1 VSTNF
6 RLYYVYIISLVGFV
20 LFSTNGLTIAQ
31 PNLTISDTFSPI
43 QPNLTT
49 PNTQPNL
56 TTPNTQP
63 NLTTPNTQPNLTTP
77 NTQPNLTTPNT
88 VISNQQTDVS
98 IPSSSITET
107 VNEVLSGSIDGMIGD
122 TVDMLT
128 SNTAIP
134 DQTADKSSLEEEI
147 PSSLTLGKNNQTI
160 VQDLPVEAKVVDN
173 ASNSTQNVSNVMQAS
188 NQSARD
194 SVDQIKQS
202 FQKSMYNS
210 TIAQS
215 FDNNSFTK
223 LADQNTFDNLIYK
236 MKNILD
242 TDLFK

>member
-1 VSTNF
+1 MSTNF
-6 RLYYVYIISLVGFV
+6 RLYYVYIISLTGLVF
-20 LFSTNGLTIAQ
+20 FSTHGLTFAQ
-31 PNLTISDTFSPI
+31 PNLTIPDTFSPI
-43 QPNLTT
+43 
-49 PNTQPNL
+49 
-56 TTPNTQP
+56 
-63 NLTTPNTQPNLTTP
+63 QPNLTTP

-88 VISNQQTDVS
+88 VISNQQTEVS
-98 IPSSSITET
+98 NPSSSITET

-128 SNTAIP
+128 SNTANPEQI
-134 DQTADKSSLEEEI
+134 TDKSSLEEEI

-160 VQDLPVEAKVVDN
+160 VQDLPVETKVLGN
-173 ASNSTQNVSNVMQAS
+173 ASNSTQNISNVIQPS
-188 NQSARD
+188 NQSALD

-223 LADQNTFDNLIYK
+223 LGDQNTFDNLIYK

>member
-1 VSTNF
+1 MSTNF
-6 RLYYVYIISLVGFV
+6 RLYYIYIISLIGLVF
-20 LFSTNGLTIAQ
+20 FSTHGLTVAQ
-31 PNLTISDTFSPI
+31 PNLTIPDTFSPI
-43 QPNLTT
+43 
-49 PNTQPNL
+49 
-56 TTPNTQP
+56 
-63 NLTTPNTQPNLTTP
+63 QPNLTTP

-88 VISNQQTDVS
+88 VISNQQTEVS
-98 IPSSSITET
+98 NPSSSITET

-128 SNTAIP
+128 SNTANP
-134 DQTADKSSLEEEI
+134 EQTVDKSSLEEEI

-160 VQDLPVEAKVVDN
+160 VQDLRTETKVIGN
-173 ASNSTQNVSNVMQAS
+173 ASNSTQNISNLIQPS

-242 TDLFK
+242 TELFK

>member
-1 VSTNF
+1 M
-6 RLYYVYIISLVGFV
+6 
-20 LFSTNGLTIAQ
+20 
-31 PNLTISDTFSPI
+31 
-43 QPNLTT
+43 
-49 PNTQPNL
+49 
-56 TTPNTQP
+56 
-63 NLTTPNTQPNLTTP
+63 
-77 NTQPNLTTPNT
+77 TTPNT
-88 VISNQQTDVS
+88 VISSQQTQETTT
-98 IPSSSITET
+98 SSSITET

-134 DQTADKSSLEEEI
+134 EQTADKSSLEEEI

>member
-1 VSTNF
+1 VSN
-6 RLYYVYIISLVGFV
+6 
-20 LFSTNGLTIAQ
+20 
-31 PNLTISDTFSPI
+31 
-43 QPNLTT
+43 
-49 PNTQPNL
+49 
-56 TTPNTQP
+56 
-63 NLTTPNTQPNLTTP
+63 
-77 NTQPNLTTPNT
+77 
-88 VISNQQTDVS
+88 
-98 IPSSSITET
+98 PSSSITET
-107 VNEVLSGSIDGMIGD
+107 VNEVLSGSIDGMIGE

-128 SNTAIP
+128 SNTANP
-134 DQTADKSSLEEEI
+134 EQTTDKSSLEEEI

-160 VQDLPVEAKVVDN
+160 VQDLPVETKAIGN
-173 ASNSTQNVSNVMQAS
+173 ASNSTQNISNVLQPS

-236 MKNILD
+236 MENILD

>member
-6 RLYYVYIISLVGFV
+6 RLYYVYIISLVGLV

-43 QPNLTT
+43 
-49 PNTQPNL
+49 QPNL

-134 DQTADKSSLEEEI
+134 EQTADKSSLEEEI

>member
-1 VSTNF
+1 MSTNF
-6 RLYYVYIISLVGFV
+6 RLYYVYIISLIGLVF
-20 LFSTNGLTIAQ
+20 FSTHGLTVAQ
-31 PNLTISDTFSPI
+31 PNLTIPDTFSPI
-43 QPNLTT
+43 
-49 PNTQPNL
+49 
-56 TTPNTQP
+56 
-63 NLTTPNTQPNLTTP
+63 QPNLTTP

-88 VISNQQTDVS
+88 VISNQQTEVS
-98 IPSSSITET
+98 NPSSSITAT

-128 SNTAIP
+128 SNTANP
-134 DQTADKSSLEEEI
+134 EQTVDKSSLEEEI

-160 VQDLPVEAKVVDN
+160 VQDLRAETKVIGN
-173 ASNSTQNVSNVMQAS
+173 ASNSTQNISNVMQSS
-188 NQSARD
+188 NQTARD

>member
-6 RLYYVYIISLVGFV
+6 RLYYVYIISLIGLVF
-20 LFSTNGLTIAQ
+20 FSTHGLTFAQ
-31 PNLTISDTFSPI
+31 PNLTIPDTFSPI
-43 QPNLTT
+43 
-49 PNTQPNL
+49 
-56 TTPNTQP
+56 
-63 NLTTPNTQPNLTTP
+63 QPNLTTP

-88 VISNQQTDVS
+88 VISNQQTEVS
-98 IPSSSITET
+98 NPSSSITET

-128 SNTAIP
+128 SNTANP
-134 DQTADKSSLEEEI
+134 EQTADKSSLEEEI
-147 PSSLTLGKNNQTI
+147 PSSLNLGKNNQTI
-160 VQDLPVEAKVVDN
+160 VQDLPVETKVLGN
-173 ASNSTQNVSNVMQAS
+173 ASNSTQNISNVIQPS
-188 NQSARD
+188 NQSALD

-223 LADQNTFDNLIYK
+223 LGDQNTFDNLIYK

>member
-1 VSTNF
+1 MSTNF
-6 RLYYVYIISLVGFV
+6 RLYYVYIISLIGLVF
-20 LFSTNGLTIAQ
+20 FSTHGLTVAQ
-31 PNLTISDTFSPI
+31 PNLTIPDTFSPI
-43 QPNLTT
+43 
-49 PNTQPNL
+49 QPNL

-88 VISNQQTDVS
+88 VISNQQTEVS
-98 IPSSSITET
+98 NPSSSITAT

-128 SNTAIP
+128 SNTANP
-134 DQTADKSSLEEEI
+134 EQTVDKSSLEEEI
-147 PSSLTLGKNNQTI
+147 PSSLTLGKNNQTL
-160 VQDLPVEAKVVDN
+160 VQDLPVETKVIGN
-173 ASNSTQNVSNVMQAS
+173 ASNSTQNLSNVIQPS